1 MSPRERIVGGLYDPG
16 APVPGASVESS
27 WVNLRWRRIPAW
39 IAATTASVVAGV
51 AIALRM
57 VEEVGEP
64 YIGASEI
71 TGGAVFLVASVVV
84 AVWMVAV
91 APRVFTR
98 QGVAVDGIGI
108 ALIQEPALWSSDR
121 TVRIPWD
128 AVRSITEH
136 EVLAGRSGDRRR
148 VAKVSLL
155 VDADLRRIAVP
166 SWAGAAPGS
175 PPVRV
180 EITPGNRRRPKVVQ
194 AFRTVRPDLV
204 T

>member
-1 MSPRERIVGGLYDPG
+1 M
-16 APVPGASVESS
+16 PGASVESQ

-57 VEEVGEP
+57 VEEVGKP

-71 TGGAVFLVASVVV
+71 TGGAVFLVASAAV
-84 AVWMVAV
+84 AVWMAAV

-108 ALIQEPALWSSDR
+108 ALVQAPALWSPDR

-128 AVRSITEH
+128 AVRSITER
-136 EVLAGRSGDRRR
+136 EVLVGRAGDRRR

-155 VDADLRRIAVP
+155 VDADLNRIAVP
-166 SWAGAAPGS
+166 SWAGAAAPGP

-180 EITPGNRRRPKVVQ
+180 EITPGNRRRHKVVQ
-194 AFRTVRPDLV
+194 AFRTVRPDRV
-204 T
+204 A